1 MGGSLFKV
9 GTIGTPLDSGHALD
23 TGTLL
28 DTRRTPSKWGG
39 EDQEF
44 SRIYRM
50 PKRLMLKD
58 PLTRKQCLQTISL
71 NKTLARNLHRAKVD
85 TAGIFYIC
93 RDLSSV
99 IRLVNKFVVI
109 YFKLL
114 PSANKG
120 VETC

>member
-23 TGTLL
+23 PGTLL

-85 TAGIFYIC
+85 TAGIFTFAGIYLL
-93 RDLSSV
+93 LSVS
-99 IRLVNKFVVI
+99 
-109 YFKLL
+109 
-114 PSANKG
+114 
-120 VETC
+120 